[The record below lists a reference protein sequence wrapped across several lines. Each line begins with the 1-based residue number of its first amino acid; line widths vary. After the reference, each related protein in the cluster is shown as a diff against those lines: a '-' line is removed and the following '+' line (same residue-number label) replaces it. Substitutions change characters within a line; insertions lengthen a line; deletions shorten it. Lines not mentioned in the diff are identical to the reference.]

1 MNKKRFE
8 VFEIIFLL
16 LILAVAIG
24 SVLANIL
31 AAMHLP
37 ALISNPFWSSF
48 VCVVLWITAVFS
60 ACVTFL
66 LINWVLNRLGED
78 DSDQEDNHNE

>member
-8 VFEIIFLL
+8 LFEILFLL

-31 AAMHLP
+31 AAMYLP
-37 ALISNPFWSSF
+37 TFIANPFWSSV
-48 VCVVLWITAVFS
+48 VCVVLWLIAVLS

-66 LINWVLNRLGED
+66 LINWILNRLGED